1 MQALAAAP
9 KAPAREEFRS
19 SGLLRSLNRNF
30 KQTVLHPLFEKPAL
44 KLARSACL
52 RAF

>member
-1 MQALAAAP
+1 MEIL
-9 KAPAREEFRS
+9 
-19 SGLLRSLNRNF
+19 